1 VTGPHIFSAMGC
13 RVVVAGA
20 SRAQT
25 RAVERLFAERE
36 ARFSRFLPDSELAR
50 VNASAGR
57 PVLVSAPFAEA
68 VAAALDL
75 AAETGGL
82 CDPTVGAAIGAA
94 GYDRDFAQGLDRPEP
109 SAGPQ
114 PGTWRWVRLDGRL
127 LHVPRETRLDLNGV
141 VKAMAVDDA
150 AALLDA
156 GWVSAG
162 GDLACR
168 GPVDVGLPDGGA
180 IRLAAGGIATSGSAR
195 RRWTRAGVPQ
205 HHLIDPR
212 TGAPARSDW
221 EQVTVAGA
229 SCLAADAAARA
240 AFLRSATGPP
250 WLDGRGMP
258 GRFVTH
264 GGSVVENAT
273 WAAAATARPEPA
285 CM

>member
-1 VTGPHIFSAMGC
+1 MNGPHVFSAMGC
-13 RVVVAGA
+13 RVAVAGA
-20 SRAQT
+20 SPAQI

-36 ARFSRFLPDSELAR
+36 ARFSRFLPGSELTR

-57 PVLVSAPFAEA
+57 PVLVSPQFAHA
-68 VAAALDL
+68 VATALDL
-75 AAETGGL
+75 AAETDGL
-82 CDPTVGAAIGAA
+82 CDPTVGAALAAA
-94 GYDRDFAQGLDRPEP
+94 GYDRDIALGIDRPEP
-109 SAGPQ
+109 PAGHR

-127 LHVPRETRLDLNGV
+127 LHAPRGTRLDLNGV

-150 AALLDA
+150 AALLDE

-168 GPVDVGLPDGGA
+168 GPVDVGLPGGGA

-212 TGAPARSDW
+212 TGAPAHSDW
-221 EQVTVAGA
+221 EQVTVAGD

-240 AFLRSATGPP
+240 AFLRSASGPA

-258 GRFVTH
+258 GRFVTQ

-273 WAAAATARPEPA
+273 WAAAAAPSPEPA
-285 CM
+285 CT